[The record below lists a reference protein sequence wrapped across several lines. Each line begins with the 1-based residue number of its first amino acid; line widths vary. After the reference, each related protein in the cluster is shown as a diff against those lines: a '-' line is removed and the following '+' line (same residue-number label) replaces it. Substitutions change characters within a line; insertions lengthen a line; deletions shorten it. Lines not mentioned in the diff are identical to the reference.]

1 MRQII
6 HEIEN
11 KCNGA
16 SLSVSRGLRITI
28 IHDG

>member
-11 KCNGA
+11 KCNGV